1 MNAYTKVQSQPMETL
16 PPALSMVKRSLQFIN
31 EPYVLMGNVHS
42 TSTTKFSVKGF
53 EDNTYSSVHV
63 TFEYGKCVV
72 TCTHGMCAVQM
83 HNKKKIPKSSKIENF
98 KGLCAHV
105 QTIALHMDS
114 VKSYFPEY
122 FESDVERSHE
132 NHPDEENGQDSQ
144 LLDDNI
150 EGNFDVETG
159 LWNFPSLTKFKPK
172 DMMDPQLIKYT
183 NKRIITA
190 LGRL

>member
-1 MNAYTKVQSQPMETL
+1 MNVYTEVQSQPMETL

-31 EPYVLMGNVHS
+31 ELYVLMGNVHS
-42 TSTTKFSVKGF
+42 TSTTKFSVKGS
-53 EDNTYSSVHV
+53 EDNTYSSVHI

-98 KGLCAHV
+98 KGLYTHV

-122 FESDVERSHE
+122 FEIRC
-132 NHPDEENGQDSQ
+132 
-144 LLDDNI
+144 
-150 EGNFDVETG
+150 
-159 LWNFPSLTKFKPK
+159 
-172 DMMDPQLIKYT
+172 
-183 NKRIITA
+183 
-190 LGRL
+190 